1 MKKNILCKIRLGVLL
16 IFAVISCNCTK
27 LDEIEDKPN
36 GPDDIVDSEDYISSS
51 EFIAVFGDIQYITN
65 GKYIDIFKRSLD
77 WIENAKKKIN
87 ISCVLH
93 TGDISASNS
102 VASEWP
108 YFKRCMEGFSLSF
121 ISCIGDHDYKWN
133 DNIFIN
139 NRYDTHFSEYT
150 KFPLV
155 TKRIE
160 ASFEANRME
169 NIVVHNEIH
178 GERYDLLVLEFGPR
192 KEVVE
197 WAKDWVESHPDV
209 KYILMN
215 HEYLE
220 QGGGR
225 RTSGLKCK
233 ARLRNTDCMTP
244 DELWAQLVKC
254 NNNIVCVLCGHV
266 GGLYA
271 VTYEENDFGREVCQ
285 IQHNIQSPDY
295 RYDNWLMMWEFP
307 EEGDEANV
315 FIVNTKTEELYDSKE
330 SLFTFKYRY

>member
-1 MKKNILCKIRLGVLL
+1 MKKYLGIALL
-16 IFAVISCNCTK
+16 ILAVISCNCTK

-93 TGDISASNS
+93 TGDITNYNDAANQW
-102 VASEWP
+102 V
-108 YFKRCMEGFSLSF
+108 YFENALNGFPLPF
-121 ISCIGDHDYKWN
+121 ISNIGDHDYTWDAESK
-133 DNIFIN
+133 IISRSSTHIN
-139 NRYDTHFSEYT
+139 EYI
-150 KFPLV
+150 KFPIV
-155 TKRIE
+155 TDKIE
-160 ASFEANRME
+160 ASFEKDHME
-169 NIVVHNEIH
+169 NIVVRNEIH
-178 GERYDLLVLEFGPR
+178 GERYDLLLLEFGPR
-192 KEVVE
+192 KEVVA
-197 WAKDWVESHPDV
+197 WAKEWVASHPEI

-220 QGGGR
+220 MGGGR

-233 ARLRNTDCMTP
+233 MRLKDTNYTTP
-244 DELWAQLVKC
+244 EELWSQLIKC

-285 IQHNIQSPDY
+285 IQHNIQGPDY